1 MSEREEFTDQQRKG
15 LEEMHRDIQEAEQ
28 LVERFNDE
36 YAAALVAL
44 RKGQYGK
51 LVDNELSNWLID
63 VIRDEKSLAA
73 RELAGEDPS
82 VSVPPDS
89 LLGENILSL
98 MVQSMEWEG
107 IDDLRDRVKANRA
120 KMGERIGEHIRD
132 GNDSAILA
140 LSRAIKSVSERIK
153 EIQGSSPSPERVVFD
168 FLKSDYLVEG
178 KTTVTR
184 GRIRSELERTGHKMT
199 DRAFGGLLKRLDLVD
214 KIKADPPKKRGP
226 SAI

>member
-15 LEEMHRDIQEAEQ
+15 LEETHRDIQEAEQ

-199 DRAFGGLLKRLDLVD
+199 DRAFGGLLKRLDLID